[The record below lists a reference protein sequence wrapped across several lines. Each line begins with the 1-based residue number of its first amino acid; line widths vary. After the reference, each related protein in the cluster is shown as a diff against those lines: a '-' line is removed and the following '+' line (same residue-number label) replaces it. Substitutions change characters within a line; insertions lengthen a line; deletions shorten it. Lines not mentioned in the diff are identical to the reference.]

1 MKKLLILISSSAL
14 LCSCGGGLSDR
25 PMGML
30 YANVSDPVA
39 VTSSSGS
46 RTGVATATS
55 YLGLVAVGDSSISAA
70 KAQGGI
76 STVSSVDVKRE
87 TSLASSASTPPPSKA
102 TDPSCGVSIQP
113 HAERRAVPPPPVFPF
128 CSP

>member
-1 MKKLLILISSSAL
+1 MKKLLILLSSSAL

-55 YLGLVAVGDSSISAA
+55 PKTPARRRKSP
-70 KAQGGI
+70 
-76 STVSSVDVKRE
+76 STS
-87 TSLASSASTPPPSKA
+87 
-102 TDPSCGVSIQP
+102 
-113 HAERRAVPPPPVFPF
+113 
-128 CSP
+128 

>member
-1 MKKLLILISSSAL
+1 MRR
-14 LCSCGGGLSDR
+14 R
-25 PMGML
+25 PFRPAHGN
-30 YANVSDPVA
+30 AVRQRVNPVA

-55 YLGLVAVGDSSISAA
+55 YLGLVAVGDSSVSAA

-87 TSLASSASTPPPSKA
+87 NILGVISKY
-102 TDPSCGVSIQP
+102 TTTVKGN
-113 HAERRAVPPPPVFPF
+113 
-128 CSP
+128 

>member
-39 VTSSSGS
+39 EIG
-46 RTGVATATS
+46 
-55 YLGLVAVGDSSISAA
+55 
-70 KAQGGI
+70 
-76 STVSSVDVKRE
+76 
-87 TSLASSASTPPPSKA
+87 
-102 TDPSCGVSIQP
+102 
-113 HAERRAVPPPPVFPF
+113 RAHV
-128 CSP
+128 

>member
-1 MKKLLILISSSAL
+1 MKKLLILLSSSAL
-14 LCSCGGGLSDR
+14 LCSCGGGLTSH
-25 PMGML
+25 PMGL
-30 YANVSDPVA
+30 VYANVSDPIA
-39 VTSSSGS
+39 VTNSSGS

-87 TSLASSASTPPPSKA
+87 NILGVVSKY
-102 TDPSCGVSIQP
+102 TTTVKGN
-113 HAERRAVPPPPVFPF
+113 
-128 CSP
+128 

>member
-14 LCSCGGGLSDR
+14 LCSCGGLSDR

-87 TSLASSASTPPPSKA
+87 NILGVISKY
-102 TDPSCGVSIQP
+102 TTTVKGN
-113 HAERRAVPPPPVFPF
+113 
-128 CSP
+128 

>member
-1 MKKLLILISSSAL
+1 MKKLLILLSSSAL

-55 YLGLVAVGDSSISAA
+55 YLGLVAVGDSSVSAA

-87 TSLASSASTPPPSKA
+87 NILGVISKY
-102 TDPSCGVSIQP
+102 TTTVKGNKSSCGVFIQTR
-113 HAERRAVPPPPVFPF
+113 AEWRAAPSLLDFPF
-128 CSP
+128 YYL

>member
-39 VTSSSGS
+39 VTSSSG
-46 RTGVATATS
+46 VATATS

-87 TSLASSASTPPPSKA
+87 NILGVISKY
-102 TDPSCGVSIQP
+102 TTTVKGN
-113 HAERRAVPPPPVFPF
+113 
-128 CSP
+128 

>member
-1 MKKLLILISSSAL
+1 MKKLLILLSSSAL

-55 YLGLVAVGDSSISAA
+55 YLGLVAVGESSVSAA

-87 TSLASSASTPPPSKA
+87 NILGVISKY
-102 TDPSCGVSIQP
+102 TTTVKGN
-113 HAERRAVPPPPVFPF
+113 
-128 CSP
+128 

>member
-14 LCSCGGGLSDR
+14 LCSCGGNSDR
-25 PMGML
+25 PIGTL

-39 VTSSSGS
+39 VTNSSGS

-87 TSLASSASTPPPSKA
+87 NILGIISKY
-102 TDPSCGVSIQP
+102 TTTVKGN
-113 HAERRAVPPPPVFPF
+113 
-128 CSP
+128 

>member
-1 MKKLLILISSSAL
+1 MKKLLILLSSSAL
-14 LCSCGGGLSDR
+14 LCSCGGGPSA
-25 PMGML
+25 PPPGML

-55 YLGLVAVGDSSISAA
+55 YLGLVAVGDSSVSAA

-87 TSLASSASTPPPSKA
+87 NILGVISKY
-102 TDPSCGVSIQP
+102 TTTVKGN
-113 HAERRAVPPPPVFPF
+113 
-128 CSP
+128 

>member
-1 MKKLLILISSSAL
+1 MKKLLILLSSSAL

-70 KAQGGI
+70 KAQ
-76 STVSSVDVKRE
+76 
-87 TSLASSASTPPPSKA
+87 
-102 TDPSCGVSIQP
+102 
-113 HAERRAVPPPPVFPF
+113 
-128 CSP
+128 

>member
-1 MKKLLILISSSAL
+1 MKKLLILLSSSAL
-14 LCSCGGGLSDR
+14 LCSCGGLSDR

-55 YLGLVAVGDSSISAA
+55 YLGLVAVGDSSVSAA

-87 TSLASSASTPPPSKA
+87 NILGVISKY
-102 TDPSCGVSIQP
+102 TTTVKGN
-113 HAERRAVPPPPVFPF
+113 
-128 CSP
+128 